1 MLEYNKKHT
10 GIDLKIEISE
20 NDGLRSVGIDEVD
33 IAEFKLSTEMWLN
46 KETIEENGWRKR
58 SVVN

>member
-33 IAEFKLSTEMWLN
+33 IAEFKLSTEM
-46 KETIEENGWRKR
+46 
-58 SVVN
+58 